1 MQVLLTSSYFIIIIV
16 ILLIQFQQDVNG
28 LRFNFKLKANKV
40 SPSDNSANQQNPNKG
55 TSGTNKA
62 YDQAQGNKGTQLNPN
77 QKGGGN
83 NGGGGKGGG
92 GKGGGGKK

>member
-1 MQVLLTSSYFIIIIV
+1 MQVLFTSSYFIVIIV

-28 LRFNFKLKANKV
+28 LKYNFKLKAKKV

-62 YDQAQGNKGTQLNPN
+62 YDQAQGNRGTQQNSN
-77 QKGGGN
+77 KKGGGS
-83 NGGGGKGGG
+83 GKGGV
-92 GKGGGGKK
+92 GKWKRRLLIN

>member
-1 MQVLLTSSYFIIIIV
+1 M
-16 ILLIQFQQDVNG
+16 
-28 LRFNFKLKANKV
+28 

-62 YDQAQGNKGTQLNPN
+62 YDQAQGNRGTQQNPN
-77 QKGGGN
+77 QKG
-83 NGGGGKGGG
+83 GGGGKGGG